1 MAAHWHRGRQDG
13 HSDPQPCNDH
23 PARWS
28 TGHRDGNPPGRWRQG
43 PTQRHRHLHRDE
55 RTQCRTV
62 RQRGHRQHR
71 KGVLHLYRH
80 GTDIVVASVPTA
92 YTVGPL
98 QSNQTSI
105 LWTNDT
111 TQVWSG
117 ADIGNPALAGSDS
130 LSNGTWTISGSGT
143 DIGGTADQ
151 FHFVWQP
158 L

>member
-1 MAAHWHRGRQDG
+1 
-13 HSDPQPCNDH
+13 
-23 PARWS
+23 
-28 TGHRDGNPPGRWRQG
+28 
-43 PTQRHRHLHRDE
+43 
-55 RTQCRTV
+55 RTV
-62 RQRGHRQHR
+62 PHCLTDNTGQASFT
-71 KGVLHLYRH
+71 YSDIAP
-80 GTDIVVASVPTA
+80 GTDIVVACVPTA
-92 YTVGPL
+92 YAVGPL

-130 LSNGTWTISGSGT
+130 LSNGIWTISGSGT

-158 L
+158 LTADGLLSGQVLTQTNTISHARAGVMLRQSHVPGAHFYAFQ